1 MRAKTMFLT
10 SGQKGARLP
19 VIEWVPGHLQPPTR
33 PGDGSQAPARFL
45 LPADQT
51 GAAAAAGG
59 QAGQPAC
66 RPREAARAAAA
77 VAAAEG
83 EAAPA
88 AAEAEAAAAAALLL
102 LLPPLTAR
110 RCAGGHLFKLSP
122 TPLGHPHPEGPG

>member
-1 MRAKTMFLT
+1 MRAKTLFLT
-10 SGQKGARLP
+10 SGKKSARMP

-88 AAEAEAAAAAALLL
+88 AEAEAAAAAAAAAAAVTHCQAVRLGGICLNCRR
-102 LLPPLTAR
+102 PL
-110 RCAGGHLFKLSP
+110 
-122 TPLGHPHPEGPG
+122 